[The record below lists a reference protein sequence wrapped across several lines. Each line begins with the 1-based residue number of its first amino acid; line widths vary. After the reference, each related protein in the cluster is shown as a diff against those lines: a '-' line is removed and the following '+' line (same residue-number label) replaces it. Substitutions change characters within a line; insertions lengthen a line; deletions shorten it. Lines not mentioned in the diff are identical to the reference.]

1 MTKTGEDHGSIA
13 APKSPLSVA
22 LFRGLWLA
30 NLISS
35 LGYMIQSVGA
45 SWLMLEMTSS
55 PPMVAL
61 VQTSITLPIMLLSL
75 LSGAIADNMN
85 RRRVMLAAQCFML
98 AVSLSLAILTF
109 LGFASPSLLLTF
121 TFLIGCGTT
130 LNTPAWQASV
140 GDIVPKSSLPAAV
153 ALNSAAFNMARS
165 AGPALGGAIVA
176 FAGPAAAFL
185 ANCATYPLLI
195 GVLLRWRPLEETRT
209 LPRERIGS
217 AMMIGLRYVLMSPNQ
232 RRVIARAMMFSVCAS
247 AIPALLPVIVR
258 DVLSGTAVTYGLLLG
273 AFGIGAVA
281 GALSSAP
288 LRRHLSVNLIVSIAA
303 AVAAVGSAVTGLATN
318 IWLTLPAL
326 VLVGG
331 AWILALSTLNVT
343 VQLASPRWV
352 LARAISLYQM
362 AAFGGIAI
370 GSSGVGLVATG
381 FGVTGA
387 MLVAAALL
395 SIVVV
400 LARTGPLPD
409 IDHLNLDPL
418 QIWQEPLTGFPI
430 APGSGPIAVSIH
442 YEIPPSSISDFLS
455 AMNERRRIRL
465 RDGAK
470 RWTLYRDLSETGSW
484 VERYHVAT
492 WLDYVRHNQRR
503 THADAANADAIL
515 GLHAGLEPPKVYRR
529 VQVDTEANGATVG
542 TGDGSVYAQPMPGSP

>member
-1 MTKTGEDHGSIA
+1 MTGENHGSA
-13 APKSPLSVA
+13 AVPRSPLSVA

-45 SWLMLEMTSS
+45 SWLMLELTSS

-75 LSGAIADNMN
+75 LSGAIADNLD
-85 RRRVMLAAQCFML
+85 RRRVMLTAQCFML
-98 AVSLSLAILTF
+98 AVSSSLAILTYH
-109 LGFASPSLLLTF
+109 GFASPFVLLAF

-140 GDIVPKSSLPAAV
+140 GDIVPKHSLPAAV
-153 ALNSAAFNMARS
+153 ALNSAAFNIARS

-195 GVLLRWRPLEETRT
+195 GVLLRWRPKEEIRT

-217 AMMIGLRYVLMSPNQ
+217 AMMNGLRYVIMSPNQ
-232 RRVIARAMMFSVCAS
+232 RRVIARAMMFTVCAS

-258 DVLSGTAVTYGLLLG
+258 DVLGGTAITYGALLG
-273 AFGIGAVA
+273 AFGAGAVA

-288 LRRHLSVNLIVSIAA
+288 LRRRMSVNLIIAIAA
-303 AVAAVGSAVTGLATN
+303 AVAAAGGAVTGLSTS
-318 IWLTLPAL
+318 IFLTVPAL
-326 VLVGG
+326 IVVGG
-331 AWILALSTLNVT
+331 AWIMALSTLNVT

-352 LARAISLYQM
+352 LGRSISLYQM

-370 GSSGVGLVATG
+370 GSSGAGLAATHVGVM
-381 FGVTGA
+381 GA
-387 MLVAAALL
+387 MLAAAALL
-395 SIVVV
+395 SIVTI
-400 LARTGPLPD
+400 LGRTAPLPD

-418 QIWQEPLTGFPI
+418 KKWREPDNGLPI
-430 APGSGPIAVSIH
+430 APQSGPIAVTIH
-442 YEIPPSSISDFLS
+442 YEIPPSSIGDFLS

-470 RWTLYRDLSETGSW
+470 RWTLYRDLTDTGRW
-484 VERYHVAT
+484 IERYHVAT

-503 THADAANADAIL
+503 TNADAANAEAIL
-515 GLHAGLEPPKVYRR
+515 ALHTGPEPPKVYRR
-529 VQVDTEANGATVG
+529 IQVDTEANSGAME
-542 TGDGSVYAQPMPGSP
+542 TGHGSLYSQSIPVAP